1 MLTKQNLSL
10 RLPAELQTSSLALC
24 EVLVTLLSMQEKL
37 VSNVSV
43 CPERYVSDRPIV
55 DADCCWRHPVPVSVL
70 LKWRHPLHPYKQLG
84 GAVGEGL
91 CWLKCVGM
99 TWIFFAVTLLFVSNC
114 SRPSSR
120 PPPHISTLTRTCTTL
135 PLRRQQSRNWLVAWL
150 KNRRLVVIAT
160 PTMSCCLV

>member
-10 RLPAELQTSSLALC
+10 RLPSRASNIISGPLRGAGDIAVNAGEACFQRVCLSWAVCVRQTHSGRR
-24 EVLVTLLSMQEKL
+24 LLLETP
-37 VSNVSV
+37 
-43 CPERYVSDRPIV
+43 CPWPI
-55 DADCCWRHPVPVSVL
+55 VL

-120 PPPHISTLTRTCTTL
+120 PPPLTSV
-135 PLRRQQSRNWLVAWL
+135 PSHEHAQPYPSGDSRAG
-150 KNRRLVVIAT
+150 ID
-160 PTMSCCLV
+160 